1 MGGGSVAPAL
11 FDCGVASYSSGMS
24 ETTITEPDHL
34 FAEAQ
39 AVLAGG
45 VSASMRLHPYLG
57 RPLYVD
63 RGEGPYLYGVDGK
76 RYIDFN
82 MSNGAALLGHDHPAV
97 KRAVL
102 KGVELGIICAAET
115 PFHEQLATAMVEIIP
130 AAERVRFSS
139 VGSEVTLVALR
150 IARNAT
156 GRTKYLKF
164 DGHFHGLTEPWLLKH
179 ADPLD
184 PDSAIVPSSGGVPAS
199 EADDVVMA
207 AWNDVDVFETVIE
220 RHGDELAA
228 VICEPVHFNAGC
240 IPPEPGFLEL
250 LRARTSERGI
260 VLIFDEVLSG
270 FRTHI
275 GGIQAQY
282 GVTPDLTTHAKA
294 LANGLPLAS
303 VSGRADLMLQLAP
316 TGPVVHS
323 GTYSGHLLSVLAALA
338 TLEELR
344 KPGVFDRINATAESF
359 YRELQG
365 VFDRTGLP
373 ARVQGMGAR
382 FGIYFG
388 ITDPVRTWSDALDH
402 DHELNRRFA
411 TGCFERGVYFH
422 GYTRQGPPGHAGFSL
437 AHTDED
443 IAETLSVVEA
453 VTHELR
459 TA

>member
-1 MGGGSVAPAL
+1 MTIAQAEQL
-11 FDCGVASYSSGMS
+11 F
-24 ETTITEPDHL
+24 T
-34 FAEAQ
+34 EAQ

-57 RPLYVD
+57 RPLYVA
-63 RGEGPYLYGVDGK
+63 RGEGPYLYGLDGE

-102 KGVELGIICAAET
+102 RGVELGIICAAET
-115 PFHEQLATAMVEIIP
+115 PYHEALAEKLIEIIP

-150 IARNAT
+150 IARQAT
-156 GRTKYLKF
+156 GRDKYLKF
-164 DGHFHGLTEPWLLKH
+164 DGHFHGLTEPWLYRH

-184 PDSAIVPSSGGVPAS
+184 PESVVVPSSGGVPAS
-199 EADDVVMA
+199 AAADVVMVP
-207 AWNDVDVFETVIE
+207 WNDTDAFERAME

-228 VICEPVHFNAGC
+228 VFCEPIHYNAGC
-240 IPPEPGFLEL
+240 IPPAPGFLEV
-250 LRARTSERGI
+250 LRERCTAHGV
-260 VLIFDEVLSG
+260 VLVMDEVLSG
-270 FRTHI
+270 FRTHL
-275 GGIQAQY
+275 GGVQAQY

-294 LANGLPLAS
+294 LANGLPLSS
-303 VSGRADLMLQLAP
+303 VSGREDLMLLLAP

-338 TLEELR
+338 TLEELSA
-344 KPGVFDRINATAESF
+344 PGVYDRINATADAF
-359 YRELQG
+359 YRDLQAI
-365 VFDRTGLP
+365 FDRAGVP

-388 ITDPVRTWSDALDH
+388 ITKPVRTWTDAMGH

-411 TGCFERGVYFH
+411 AGCVARGVYFH
-422 GYTRQGPPGHAGFSL
+422 GYTKQGPPGHAGFSL
-437 AHTDED
+437 AHTDAD
-443 IAETLSVVEA
+443 FAETLDVAEA
-453 VTHELR
+453 VAKEMSR
-459 TA
+459 MP